1 MVIETHDVVMAGGP
15 SRARRVGW
23 ALIASALLLGGAA
36 CGSSDSSDGGDA
48 EEGSTEEGSTEEDG
62 ADEEG
67 STEEGSTEEAGADEG
82 GADEDGADETAED
95 VTWDLDASQ
104 FQSAVGTTVAFDCSE
119 DGTIGSVWGSGTY
132 TSDSSVCSAAVHAG
146 LISVE
151 DGGRVVIEITPGEE
165 SYEGSEANGVTSTE
179 YGSWPGS
186 FTFPDAD

>member
-62 ADEEG
+62 A
-67 STEEGSTEEAGADEG
+67 

-104 FQSAVGTTVAFDCSE
+104 FQSDVGTTVAFDCSE

>member
-62 ADEEG
+62 ADE
-67 STEEGSTEEAGADEG
+67 
-82 GADEDGADETAED
+82 DGADETAED

-104 FQSAVGTTVAFDCSE
+104 FQSDVGTTVAFDCSE

-146 LISVE
+146 LIAVE
-151 DGGRVVIEITPGEE
+151 DGGRVVIEITPGDA
-165 SYEGSEANGVTSTE
+165 SYEGSEANAVTSTE

>member
-62 ADEEG
+62 ADE
-67 STEEGSTEEAGADEG
+67 
-82 GADEDGADETAED
+82 DGADETAED

-104 FQSAVGTTVAFDCSE
+104 FQGDDGKSVAYDCSE
-119 DGTIGSVWGSGTY
+119 DGTIGSVWGTGTY
-132 TSDSSVCSAAVHAG
+132 TDDSSVCTAAVHAG
-146 LISVE
+146 LISID
-151 DGGRVVIEITPGEE
+151 DGGRVVIEIAPGED
-165 SYEGSEANGVTSTE
+165 SYEGSEANGVTSLD
-179 YGSWPGS
+179 YDSWPGS
-186 FTFPDAD
+186 FTFPAAD